1 MSYNKLIIGVLSLC
15 LTTSLTGCTDWL
27 DVRQKTVVE
36 EKDQFSSYDGYQ
48 DALADCY
55 YSLASNSLYGMTL
68 TMMLPDVLANIYQE
82 PDRERAPLS
91 YYLYHHDYDQQKCK
105 DLFDGIYTT
114 FYTVIDRCN
123 IILSHAESE
132 TDLSVLTEE
141 QRQFIAGE
149 THAVKALCHFEIL
162 RLFGPIPS
170 EGESSDIQL
179 PWNDVSNIKMRP
191 VDCDYKTFVKNVRE
205 EFDKARTLLA
215 GVDPVMTYNFDE
227 LNQYGTD
234 KFEYVQLK
242 DERYMVFRQFRM
254 NYWAVRGMQARMELF
269 LGNKAEANKIA
280 HEILAAKTADGK
292 PLVTLSTL
300 TDVAANDFA
309 NPSEG
314 LFLASTPEVL
324 TNAGSL
330 FGFQTKTVDVGA
342 IQTLPENIL
351 TTVIFNQDLTSED
364 KRYLDGW
371 KLSSP
376 TGGGNEKIP
385 VLLKYFHEESKDAEV
400 TLKMQT
406 KEQVVP
412 VLRLS
417 ELYLMLLETSTDLA
431 EVNKLYK
438 EYMLARNVNSK
449 FQAFKSLDEVAE
461 ALPRE
466 YMREFYGEGVI
477 FYFYKRKAMD
487 TGFIYGMKDFK
498 KTGYVLPFADAI
510 KKAEE
515 AKKAEAEKN
524 NGK

>member
-254 NYWAVRGMQARMELF
+254 NYWAVRGMQARMELY

-364 KRYLDGW
+364 KRY
-371 KLSSP
+371 P
-376 TGGGNEKIP
+376 
-385 VLLKYFHEESKDAEV
+385 
-400 TLKMQT
+400 
-406 KEQVVP
+406 
-412 VLRLS
+412 
-417 ELYLMLLETSTDLA
+417 
-431 EVNKLYK
+431 
-438 EYMLARNVNSK
+438 
-449 FQAFKSLDEVAE
+449 
-461 ALPRE
+461 
-466 YMREFYGEGVI
+466 
-477 FYFYKRKAMD
+477 
-487 TGFIYGMKDFK
+487 
-498 KTGYVLPFADAI
+498 
-510 KKAEE
+510 
-515 AKKAEAEKN
+515 
-524 NGK
+524 